1 MAILKR
7 SGGERVET
15 EERFDQV
22 GQAIFV
28 RIPFRH
34 IVIGVNGV
42 GAGKVFLKIRVAVV
56 VEVAIGGLTTT
67 ERGHPVGEP
76 VGVRIPP
83 LVAADVNACAGWT
96 GQAVEV
102 GGGRAGGRSGVHA
115 GRGRQEPSGGGE
127 PGVAGDVAGSRG
139 GPRGGDEAVVDDGS
153 FMKNLVGLSNTTATV
168 AGAGGSG
175 GKKGKSETEQMLS
188 KLVGLVDSI
197 NRNIEIIAKK
207 ETQAATEGTSAPET
221 VK

>member
-1 MAILKR
+1 MLTLRAGESRESKNQLFSAMNLISINRLSIALSNLTELGLKKLMTLSQAFTVLSLIDEAR
-7 SGGERVET
+7 LSNVIKT
-15 EERFDQV
+15 IEERKS
-22 GQAIFV
+22 
-28 RIPFRH
+28 
-34 IVIGVNGV
+34 
-42 GAGKVFLKIRVAVV
+42 KV
-56 VEVAIGGLTTT
+56 
-67 ERGHPVGEP
+67 
-76 VGVRIPP
+76 
-83 LVAADVNACAGWT
+83 
-96 GQAVEV
+96 
-102 GGGRAGGRSGVHA
+102 
-115 GRGRQEPSGGGE
+115 
-127 PGVAGDVAGSRG
+127 
-139 GPRGGDEAVVDDGS
+139 EAVVDDGS